1 MEPFVVVTGTETGT
15 TCAEA
20 MLNKETVCQ
29 ATLLDELTLTA
40 NSPTTTDKLIHIPLT
55 TILST
60 ATTFTNKLI
69 L

>member
-1 MEPFVVVTGTETGT
+1 MEPFAVVTGTEIGT

-29 ATLLDELTLTA
+29 ATLLEELTPTA
-40 NSPTTTDKLIHIPLT
+40 NSPTTTDKWIHTLLT

-60 ATTFTNKLI
+60 ATIFTNKRI